1 MDPITAAIG
10 IAGLGMQLFGS
21 IGAAEKTAQMAGL
34 ASQEATISQGITAL
48 QGQENDQRQLAMQI
62 SARRQ
67 QTEVVRKTQMARA
80 QGLAAGVN
88 QTGGTTSSGIQGGQA
103 QATGEGAYNLQGIGQ
118 NLSIGESLFG
128 IQRQITSKQVAM
140 AGLQGQSAS
149 LQGQASIDS
158 GIGALGGSL
167 MGSSKGL
174 SDIIGNFTNTSN
186 QILDPNSSNV
196 ANKTATGGL
205 W

>member
-1 MDPITAAIG
+1 MDPVTATIA
-10 IAGLGMQLFGS
+10 IAGLGMSLFGS
-21 IGAAEKTAQMAGL
+21 MGAAEKTAQMAGL

-88 QTGGTTSSGIQGGQA
+88 QTGGTASSGIQGGQA

-128 IQRQITSKQVAM
+128 IQKQITGKQIAM
-140 AGLQGQSAS
+140 SGLQGQSAS
-149 LQGQASIDS
+149 LQGQAGIDS

-167 MGSSKGL
+167 TGSSKNLGN
-174 SDIIGNFTNTSN
+174 IFENFTKTSN
-186 QILDPNSSNV
+186 SILDPNSNV
-196 ANKTATGGL
+196 MNAQGFSVGGA
-205 W
+205 